1 MLLLLL
7 LLLLW
12 LLRLSFVF
20 VGSQHLLRRME
31 IELRIIEVNIR
42 IDNPNEGF
50 SLVQT
55 ILKSFHILRGRIP
68 AAIRRLIIRAF

>member
-12 LLRLSFVF
+12 LLRLSLVF

-55 ILKSFHILRGRIP
+55 ILEGFDILRGRISTT
-68 AAIRRLIIRAF
+68 I